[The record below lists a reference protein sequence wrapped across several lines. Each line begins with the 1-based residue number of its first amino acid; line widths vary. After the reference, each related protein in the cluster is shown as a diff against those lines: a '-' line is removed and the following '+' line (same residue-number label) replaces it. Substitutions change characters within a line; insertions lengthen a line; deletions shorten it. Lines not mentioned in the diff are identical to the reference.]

1 MACAA
6 LVSQRRW
13 MLSGTPISTKISEL
27 RGQLLALQLGH
38 IAKSDVTFRSL
49 FEAPFGGNYSE
60 LNKCP
65 LTGEERFFLLDENRC
80 RRTGF
85 GERFPLASVA
95 AMRLLLP
102 NLLLRHTHDMT
113 VAGEQVLSLPPK
125 TASVVRV
132 QLSVDERRVYLRAER
147 EIQAR
152 WREMLAMGPD
162 VVAKSYF
169 LATSLLTPLR
179 RLCSGGDIRDKE
191 LVARKLPSHGFVAEW
206 KMRMAASPTF
216 AAPSAAALGHLPGN
230 DPAGAACAVCC
241 MEPEGGVRT
250 RCCSAWAC
258 RECLLSRAEED
269 GVCPNVICGR
279 KLERGEVPPP
289 PPPAKGGDGLWAD
302 SMPDQGP
309 APAAAAPA
317 AAEDA
322 DGEAAP
328 DAPMLKLDSKLKALL
343 AELKASREADPTCKT
358 LVFSRYADMR

>member
-1 MACAA
+1 
-6 LVSQRRW
+6 
-13 MLSGTPISTKISEL
+13 
-27 RGQLLALQLGH
+27 
-38 IAKSDVTFRSL
+38 
-49 FEAPFGGNYSE
+49 
-60 LNKCP
+60 
-65 LTGEERFFLLDENRC
+65 
-80 RRTGF
+80 
-85 GERFPLASVA
+85 
-95 AMRLLLP
+95 
-102 NLLLRHTHDMT
+102 
-113 VAGEQVLSLPPK
+113 
-125 TASVVRV
+125 
-132 QLSVDERRVYLRAER
+132 
-147 EIQAR
+147 
-152 WREMLAMGPD
+152 
-162 VVAKSYF
+162 
-169 LATSLLTPLR
+169 
-179 RLCSGGDIRDKE
+179 
-191 LVARKLPSHGFVAEW
+191 
-206 KMRMAASPTF
+206 
-216 AAPSAAALGHLPGN
+216 
-230 DPAGAACAVCC
+230 
-241 MEPEGGVRT
+241 VRT